1 MYPWAVMTHSF
12 FKSGARRSTRHDI
25 YFRQENE
32 TFRPDVLRVKPNHIS
47 AFRKLKSLAPRLHI
61 IRK

>member
-12 FKSGARRSTRHDI
+12 FKSGARRSDM
-25 YFRQENE
+25 YLRQENE

-61 IRK
+61 IPK